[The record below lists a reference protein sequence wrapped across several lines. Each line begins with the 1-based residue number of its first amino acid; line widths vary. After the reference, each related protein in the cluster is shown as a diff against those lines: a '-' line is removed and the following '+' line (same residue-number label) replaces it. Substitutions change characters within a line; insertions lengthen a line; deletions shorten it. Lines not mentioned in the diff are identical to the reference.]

1 MYIRKYDFGSHTKRN
16 HISVTAKNLFPTIN
30 VTFST
35 PPSWLVTKPTR
46 IPSRALE
53 ITGSEMS

>member
-1 MYIRKYDFGSHTKRN
+1 MIWKSYKTESY
-16 HISVTAKNLFPTIN
+16 SVTAKNLFPTIN

-46 IPSRALE
+46 IPPRALE